1 MTSYFEIG
9 GHIVECET
17 TSQFSLSG
25 VTSRSQPRIAGSFD
39 ARAAYLERPVERT
52 SSSPS
57 TGSTSKQIIQNPY
70 RRMIGSAMIRTGVAI
85 LMVPDPLPI
94 IDEVG
99 GAALVYGGIYLHAT
113 AE

>member
-17 TSQFSLSG
+17 TPQSSLS
-25 VTSRSQPRIAGSFD
+25 VATSRSQPRISYSFD
-39 ARAAYLERPVERT
+39 ARAAYLERPVELT
-52 SSSPS
+52 SPSVS
-57 TGSTSKQIIQNPY
+57 TGSTSKQIIKNPY

-85 LMVPDPLPI
+85 AMVPDPIPL

-99 GAALVYGGIYLHAT
+99 AAALIYGGIYLHVT